1 MAEGKADEALAGGC
15 WFDVTDTYSPVG
27 KPPPPPPLEGLHEY
41 LAQAE
46 PQWDPTPVFVT
57 CATEDGISRG
67 TNGWIIDV
75 VS

>member
-1 MAEGKADEALAGGC
+1 MAEGKADEAFAGGC

-27 KPPPPPPLEGLHEY
+27 KPPPPRPLEGLHEY

-46 PQWDPTPVFVT
+46 PQWDPTPVFST
-57 CATEDGISRG
+57 HDSPHNRC
-67 TNGWIIDV
+67 TNGWSIDV